1 MIGKTVNATLKIL
14 GLLVL
19 AAAAAVLLLAWR
31 VSSGPIS
38 LEFARPHIQDALTP
52 PGQPLR
58 VEIGEPVLTWRGW
71 RRLFDISIRDIRV
84 SSPDGSIE
92 VEAPE
97 ASILLSAGAL
107 AAGRAEPARVSA
119 EGARIRLALPAGGDG
134 ENGPADP
141 LALAA
146 LLGAAGASGGAEGG
160 IAGPGEIE
168 LTGASIEIAPPG
180 RPPLAFE
187 GANATLRRR
196 GADLDIAFA
205 AAARTGGGAFGVD
218 LEARRAGA
226 TGRTDGTLALKGVP
240 LALAAQPWPELSKF
254 VALAAPA
261 DATAEFRLSPG
272 LEPVRADISLAAAAG
287 DLALPALDPRPLAF
301 DRLALAASWDATA
314 GTAEVGS
321 LEVRFGPSTLSAS
334 ATVRDISGRAAVKGE
349 ATLRDFPVDGIGG
362 RWPPGLGG
370 NARAWVESNLE
381 GGTVSAATM
390 RFSGA
395 LDLAD
400 PSGFALRELGG
411 EIDFAGTA
419 AHYRRPLPPATGAE
433 GRAIYDERGMEIDI
447 AAARLEGIDL
457 AGTRVRLLDLD
468 RGLPRAEIE
477 VRARGPLR
485 AALGVLDHESIRLAE
500 RVGLDPAGIDGAGD
514 ATLRLAFPLLARLR
528 LEEVAY
534 SVEGRLEG
542 VGAPDIAAG
551 RPLSG
556 ADLTLALDG
565 DGMRIAG
572 TGAVDGRPATV
583 ALEETFAPGDGPR
596 RLQTVKTRIDGAD
609 LRAMGLPDLAPIEGS
624 AGVEAELAEHGGGRA
639 EARIALDLREARV
652 EIPALDWRKPAGA
665 AGGLRLALDL
675 RDGELAAVRS
685 ASLAAGDLRADFGLE
700 FDPPGGALRR
710 ARIDAAKLGTDDAR
724 GTIEAIAGG
733 PYAYRAALRG
743 SRLDL
748 RRFLRGAGPGEGG
761 PGPGFTAEARFDE
774 LVVADDL
781 PPVADAR
788 LSLKRDGTGDSDLR
802 LDGLAGGNPVS
813 LDYRNRGGDR
823 TFEARG
829 EDAGRLLRGLGL
841 VESMRGGRL
850 RLAGKLAGGS
860 PGRRMAGNLAIEEF
874 ELVGAPLLA
883 RLLGAAS
890 LTGLLDILRGN
901 GIRFERLDADIA
913 TSPEEV
919 AIREL
924 LASGPSLGISASG
937 RYDRT
942 RGVVEI
948 DGMIVPINLL
958 SRALDRIPIL
968 GRALTGGEK
977 EGLFATQF
985 LLRGPLD
992 DPRVTINPLTALAP
1006 GFLRDLFKA
1015 RGGAAR
1021 RAAPPGD
1028 G

>member
-1 MIGKTVNATLKIL
+1 MVGRIVNATLKIL
-14 GLLVL
+14 GLSVL
-19 AAAAAVLLLAWR
+19 AAAAAILLLAWR
-31 VSSGPIS
+31 VSSGPVS
-38 LEFARPHIQDALTP
+38 LEFARPLIQDALAS
-52 PGQPLR
+52 PGRSLR

-71 RRLFDISIRDIRV
+71 RRLFDISIRDIRI
-84 SSPDGSIE
+84 SSPDGSVGI
-92 VEAPE
+92 EAPE
-97 ASILLSAGAL
+97 ASIALSVRAL

-119 EGARIRLALPAGGDG
+119 DGARIRLAPPAGGGDAA
-134 ENGPADP
+134 ADP
-141 LALAA
+141 RALAA
-146 LLGAAGASGGAEGG
+146 LLGMAGAPGDAAGG

-168 LTGASIEIAPPG
+168 LTGASVEIAPPG
-180 RPPLAFE
+180 RPPLAFDD
-187 GANATLRRR
+187 ANATLRRR
-196 GADLDIAFA
+196 GADLDISFA
-205 AAARTGGGAFGVD
+205 AAARIDGGAFGVD
-218 LEARRAGA
+218 LEASRAGA

-240 LALAAQPWPELSKF
+240 LALAARSWPELAEF
-254 VALAAPA
+254 VSLAAHA

-272 LEPVRADISLAAAAG
+272 LEPVRADLSLAAGAG

-301 DRLALAASWDATA
+301 DRLALAASWDAAA
-314 GTAEVGS
+314 GTAEVES
-321 LEVRFGPSTLSAS
+321 LEIRFGPSTLSAS
-334 ATVRDISGRAAVKGE
+334 ATARDLSGLAAVEAE

-370 NARAWVESNLE
+370 NARAWVASNLE
-381 GGTVSAATM
+381 GGTVSAATT
-390 RFSGA
+390 RLAGT

-411 EIDFAGTA
+411 EIDFAGTT

-433 GRAIYDERGMEIDI
+433 GRAVYDENSMEIDI

-468 RGLPRAEIE
+468 RKLPRADIE
-477 VRARGPLR
+477 ARARGPLR

-500 RVGLDPAGIDGAGD
+500 RVGLDPAAVEGAGE
-514 ATLRLAFPLLARLR
+514 ATLRFAFPLLARLR

-542 VGAPDIAAG
+542 VGAPGIAAG

-556 ADLTLALDG
+556 ANLTLALDG

-572 TGAVDGRPATV
+572 TGTVDGRPATI
-583 ALEETFAPGDGPR
+583 ALEEAFAPGAGPR
-596 RLQTVKTRIDGAD
+596 RLQTAETRIEGAE
-609 LRAMGLPDLAPIEGS
+609 LRAMGLPDLARIEGP
-624 AGVEAELAEHGGGRA
+624 AGVEAELSEHGGGRA

-665 AGGLRLALDL
+665 AGRLRLALDL
-675 RDGELAAVRS
+675 RDGELAAVPS

-700 FDPPGGALRR
+700 FDRPGGGLRR
-710 ARIDAAKLGTDDAR
+710 ARIDAAKLGNNDAR
-724 GTIEAIAGG
+724 GTIEAAAGG

-748 RRFLRGAGPGEGG
+748 RRFLRAAGSGGGGPDGGG
-761 PGPGFTAEARFDE
+761 PGPSFAAEARFDE
-774 LVVADDL
+774 LVVAGDL

-802 LDGLAGGNPVS
+802 LDGLAGGKPVS
-813 LDYRNRGGDR
+813 LDYRDRGGER

-850 RLAGKLAGGS
+850 RLSGKLGGGS
-860 PGRRMAGNLAIEEF
+860 PGRRMTGNLAIEEF
-874 ELVGAPLLA
+874 ELVDAPLLA

-901 GIRFERLDADIA
+901 GIRFDRLDAAVA
-913 TSPEEV
+913 TSPGEV
-919 AIREL
+919 EIREL
-924 LASGPSLGISASG
+924 LARGPSLGISASG

-942 RGVVEI
+942 
-948 DGMIVPINLL
+948 
-958 SRALDRIPIL
+958 
-968 GRALTGGEK
+968 
-977 EGLFATQF
+977 
-985 LLRGPLD
+985 
-992 DPRVTINPLTALAP
+992 TAWRKSTA
-1006 GFLRDLFKA
+1006 
-1015 RGGAAR
+1015 
-1021 RAAPPGD
+1021 
-1028 G
+1028 